1 MQLELYIFDN
11 YIIIAFTFRSIS
23 KARPSIFVQC
33 TSELNLASSWEKREI
48 IYVRFA
54 LIDCNG

>member
-11 YIIIAFTFRSIS
+11 YIIIAFPFRSIS
-23 KARPSIFVQC
+23 KARPSISVQW
-33 TSELNLASSWEKREI
+33 TSEFNLASSWKKMVI

-54 LIDCNG
+54 LIDSNG